1 MRVTFAAFLSLSLLL
16 VILFAGAVS
25 ISLKISQ
32 GYLTR
37 QLREHAQDTA
47 TALSVVLKKPLIKED
62 RVMVETMLRALV
74 DRGQYSSMVVL
85 RHNKKYVDIER
96 GMGRTAAGVPAWF
109 IRMLPM
115 AVLPGR
121 AEIFK
126 GWQKIGQIN
135 IRSYPGA
142 AYEQLW
148 QIGKNIL
155 LLFGVVW
162 LAAYILLAGVL
173 FLLVLPLK
181 QMERQAVQIS
191 GRNFVV
197 NHKKPWFK
205 EFATTVAALNLMSD
219 TISKILADQ
228 ALIIENLR
236 HQASRDPVTRL
247 DIFEYF
253 RHNDSEYAK
262 HYPANGNRTA
272 ILLQI
277 SGLGEINR
285 RADRAFGDK
294 IMRLLAYRFSHS
306 CHLLDPRG
314 LVCRVAGAAL
324 FAVVKTIDVDEL
336 KKYLLSMMTELR
348 ADLPC
353 PADEI
358 LGVRAGAFFCDTM
371 QSIAELHLQAERV
384 VAAVGVPWQWRV
396 QTIKELENNTFDKG
410 EGIESLVKRKIS
422 SGDFELSPVQVTC
435 LPENNNMDHY
445 ELHLTLDDGGS
456 GGLRAGLLLP
466 VAERLGL
473 LQTLDR
479 KVMEKMPSLL
489 RTEVKGLRY
498 AVNIS
503 AVSLMD
509 EEYQQWLLDKLSLL
523 TEEQRGMLFIETS
536 ESLCAMHYAVDFA
549 QIRQKIRK
557 LGCKFGF
564 DHFGLY
570 PEGLSMLPTLRP
582 DYVKVDRSLLI
593 DIQHDTGFANLIRV
607 LSASVHGFG
616 IVCIAPLGKREADMK
631 ETLAALGIDGV
642 VAPIA
647 V

>member
-32 GYLTR
+32 EYLAR
-37 QLREHAQDTA
+37 ELREHAQDTA
-47 TALSVVLKKPLIKED
+47 TALSVVLKKPLITED

-96 GMGRTAAGVPAWF
+96 GIRSTAGVPAWF
-109 IRMLPM
+109 IRILPM

-155 LLFGVVW
+155 LLFGIVW
-162 LAAYILLAGVL
+162 LSAYILLAGVL
-173 FLLVLPLK
+173 FLLVRPLK

-191 GRNFVV
+191 SRNFVV
-197 NHKKPWFK
+197 NRKKPWFK

-219 TISKILADQ
+219 TISQILADQ
-228 ALIIENLR
+228 ALIIDNLR

-253 RHNDSEYAK
+253 RHNDSEYTK
-262 HYPANGNRTA
+262 HYPANGNITA

-285 RADRAFGDK
+285 RADRMLGDK

-306 CHLLDPRG
+306 CHILDPRG

-324 FAVVKTIDVDEL
+324 FAIVKTIDIDEL
-336 KKYLLSMMTELR
+336 KRYLLSMM
-348 ADLPC
+348 ADLRKNLLC

-371 QSIAELHLQAERV
+371 QSVAELHLQAEKV
-384 VAAVGVPWQWRV
+384 VETVGVPWQWRV
-396 QTIKELENNTFDKG
+396 QTIKELENNTLDRG
-410 EGIESLVKRKIS
+410 EGIESLIKRKIT
-422 SGDFELSPVQVTC
+422 SGNFELSPVQVTC
-435 LPENNNMDHY
+435 LPENNMNHY
-445 ELHLTLDDGGS
+445 ELHLTLDDGRN

-479 KVMEKMPSLL
+479 RVMEKMPSLL
-489 RTEVKGLRY
+489 RAEVKGLRY

-509 EEYQQWLLDKLSLL
+509 GGYQQWLIDKLRSL
-523 TEEQRGMLFIETS
+523 TEAQRGMLLIETT
-536 ESLCAMHYAVDFA
+536 EALCALHDAADFA
-549 QIRQKIRK
+549 KIRQTIRE

-570 PEGLSMLPTLRP
+570 PEGLTMLPILRP
-582 DYVKVDRSLLI
+582 DYVKIDRSLLI
-593 DIQHDTGFANLIRV
+593 DINHDAGFGNLIRT
-607 LSASVHGFG
+607 LSASVHSLG
-616 IVCIAPLGKREADMK
+616 IVCIAPLRKQDADRKAML
-631 ETLAALGIDGV
+631 TALGVDGV

-647 V
+647 A

>member
-1 MRVTFAAFLSLSLLL
+1 MRVTFASFFSLSLLL

-25 ISLKISQ
+25 ISLKISR

-37 QLREHAQDTA
+37 QLGEHAQDTA

-62 RVMVETMLRALV
+62 RVMIETMLRALV

-96 GMGRTAAGVPAWF
+96 GRRSTAGVPAWF
-109 IRMLPM
+109 VRILPM

-135 IRSYPGA
+135 IRSYSGA

-155 LLFGVVW
+155 LLFGIVW

-173 FLLVLPLK
+173 FLLVRPLK

-191 GRNFVV
+191 SRNFVV
-197 NHKKPWFK
+197 NRKKPWFK

-219 TISKILADQ
+219 TISQILADQ

-285 RADRAFGDK
+285 RADRMLGDK

-306 CHLLDPRG
+306 CHILDPRG

-324 FAVVKTIDVDEL
+324 FAVVKTIDIDEL
-336 KKYLLSMMTELR
+336 EKYLRLMMAELR
-348 ADLPC
+348 KDLPC

-358 LGVRAGAFFCDTM
+358 LRVRAGAFFCDTM
-371 QSIAELHLQAERV
+371 QSVSELHLKAERV
-384 VAAVGVPWQWRV
+384 VATVGVPWQWRV
-396 QTIKELENNTFDKG
+396 QTIKELENNALDKG
-410 EGIESLVKRKIS
+410 EGIESLIKRKIT
-422 SGDFELSPVQVTC
+422 SGNFELSPVQVTC
-435 LPENNNMDHY
+435 LPENNMNHY
-445 ELHLTLDDGGS
+445 ELHLTLDDGGN

-479 KVMEKMPSLL
+479 RVMEKMPSLL
-489 RTEVKGLRY
+489 RAEVKGLRY

-509 EEYQQWLLDKLSLL
+509 GEYQQWLLDKLRSL
-523 TEEQRGMLFIETS
+523 TEAQREMLFIETT
-536 ESLCAMHYAVDFA
+536 EALCRLHDAADFA
-549 QIRQKIRK
+549 KIRQKIRE

-570 PEGLSMLPTLRP
+570 SEGLTMLPILRP
-582 DYVKVDRSLLI
+582 DYVKIDRSLLI
-593 DIQHDTGFANLIRV
+593 DINHDAEFGNLIRT

-616 IVCIAPLGKREADMK
+616 IVCIAPLRKQDADRKAM
-631 ETLAALGIDGV
+631 LIAFGVDGV